1 MNEDELPHSAGVRH
15 GVSTLASRPLPAPRK
30 LKPCTSTTLQNAR
43 PRCDNWTTWSSIAS
57 RSANTA
63 SVSFAE
69 VRWRHAAKCKFCEVN
84 RCLHSQFLRKATAPE
99 RVPVSVDNFDSMAM
113 GTTAILFL
121 ALLVFRIINAFSVK
135 TFFQPDEYFQ
145 SLEPAWLAAFGDGS
159 GAWITWV

>member
-15 GVSTLASRPLPAPRK
+15 GVSNLASRPLPAPRK
-30 LKPCTSTTLQNAR
+30 LKPCTSATLQNNAR
-43 PRCDNWTTWSSIAS
+43 RDNWTTRTSIAS

-63 SVSFAE
+63 PVSFAE
-69 VRWRHAAKCKFCEVN
+69 VRWRHAAKRKSCEVN

-99 RVPVSVDNFDSMAM
+99 RVPVSVDNFGSMAM

-121 ALLVFRIINAFSVK
+121 ALLVFRIINALSVK